1 MSYYRECPECG
12 GTYDIWDGECD
23 CKKKEACT
31 DGAAQTSSIKYAINH
46 QPNNTTQ
53 KGVLSSAT
61 SGNYTS

>member
-12 GTYDIWDGECD
+12 ASLDPGEKCD

-31 DGAAQTSSIKYAINH
+31 DGAAQTSSIKYAIKY
-46 QPNNTTQ
+46 QPNYTTQ

>member
-12 GTYDIWDGECD
+12 ASLDPGERCD

-31 DGAAQTSSIKYAINH
+31 GGAAQTSNNIKHTLIDF
-46 QPNNTTQ
+46 TTQ